1 MLMRCEWRC
10 CFIHR
15 EARAPACAAVLVLG
29 FAVVANVFRDLG
41 RVAKRRR
48 RECDKTAHKMCWSG
62 KNNTT
67 KAGSEQ
73 ATSERECE
81 RDSVVGVRASKEA
94 GPTDRATDR
103 CYIATAVALGILVQ
117 ALCMHYVF
125 VYNVRYIYVMF
136 VR

>member
-1 MLMRCEWRC
+1 MRNV
-10 CFIHR
+10 
-15 EARAPACAAVLVLG
+15 AVENATKLHTKCVG
-29 FAVVANVFRDLG
+29 Q
-41 RVAKRRR
+41 
-48 RECDKTAHKMCWSG
+48 G
-62 KNNTT
+62 KITQQ
-67 KAGSEQ
+67 KLE

-125 VYNVRYIYVMF
+125 VYNVRYI
-136 VR
+136 